1 MSFNN
6 FDSFPN
12 QGDAAAAAPAPGADT
27 TMTGQADPATA
38 PFQGPAPGEPAAAP
52 VPQQG
57 NEGKTTL
64 WMGELE
70 PWIDENFIRNLW
82 FQMGEQVNVKMIRD
96 KFSGS
101 NAGYCF
107 VDFASP
113 AAAAKALSLN
123 GTPMPN
129 TNRVFK
135 LNWATGGGLADRRCV
150 RRKYKHKHARK
161 HSHPVPFEHIPYPQ
175 LSHTPITPITQPH
188 SPKSHDQDMPDAP
201 MLDAPV
207 FNAPGYSP
215 PASSDPLVYPVDAH
229 YTWYPNYYGPQHLTN
244 PSSRDDR
251 GPEYS
256 IFVGDLGPEVNEY
269 VLVSLFQ
276 SRFPSCKS
284 AKIMTDPISG
294 MSRGYGF
301 VRFSDENDQQRA
313 LTEMQGVYC
322 GNRPMRIS
330 TATPKNKGP
339 GVGANNMGMGPGPA
353 GMYPPMGGPPMPFYG
368 APQPMNQFTDPNNT
382 TVFVGGLSG
391 YVTEDE
397 LRSFFQGFGEIT
409 YVKIPPG
416 KGCGFVQFVQRHAA
430 EMAIN
435 QMQGYPIGNSRVRLS
450 WGRSQN
456 NSGPAGSPYR
466 PAPPPPPMYPSM
478 GMPPAQYGGFAPM
491 KVSSHPGSPAPEHS

>member
-1 MSFNN
+1 MSFQNY
-6 FDSFPN
+6 DSFQN
-12 QGDAAAAAPAPGADT
+12 QHPGPEAAAATPGAAPPQENPMAAQPGSDAIT
-27 TMTGQADPATA
+27 PA
-38 PFQGPAPGEPAAAP
+38 PFQGSSAGEPGSAGGP
-52 VPQQG
+52 GPQQG
-57 NEGKTTL
+57 GDAKTTL

-70 PWIDENFIRNLW
+70 PWIDENFVRSVWYGI
-82 FQMGEQVNVKMIRD
+82 GEQVQVKMIRD

-113 AAAAKALSLN
+113 AAAANALQLN
-123 GTPMPN
+123 GKPIPN
-129 TNRVFK
+129 TNRPFK
-135 LNWATGGGLADRRCV
+135 LNWASGGGLADR
-150 RRKYKHKHARK
+150 
-161 HSHPVPFEHIPYPQ
+161 
-175 LSHTPITPITQPH
+175 
-188 SPKSHDQDMPDAP
+188 
-201 MLDAPV
+201 
-207 FNAPGYSP
+207 
-215 PASSDPLVYPVDAH
+215 
-229 YTWYPNYYGPQHLTN
+229 
-244 PSSRDDR
+244 SRDDR

-256 IFVGDLGPEVNEY
+256 IFVGDLGPEVNEF

-276 SRFPSCKS
+276 NRFPSCKS

-301 VRFSDENDQQRA
+301 VRFHDENDQQRA
-313 LTEMQGVYC
+313 LSEMQGVYC

-330 TATPKNKGP
+330 TATPKNKNNAGAP
-339 GVGANNMGMGPGPA
+339 GGMGMPGAGGPM
-353 GMYPPMGGPPMPFYG
+353 GMYSMGAPPMGYYG

-456 NSGPAGSPYR
+456 NSGPAGTPYR
-466 PAPPPPPMYPSM
+466 PAPPPPVYPSM
-478 GMPPAQYGGFAPM
+478 GMPPSHTFGNFAPM
-491 KVSSHPGSPAPEHS
+491 KELSLICALQHQGVAAWLLMVALLSVIPTIFGSPYAAHSHPPPLPGAAPQGPPGSVPADTPTPIDPLSVNRLNETYVDNRQEIANRLEAEGRGYDSVFAQ

>member
-1 MSFNN
+1 MSFQN
-6 FDSFPN
+6 FDSFQN
-12 QGDAAAAAPAPGADT
+12 QHPSADAAAAAPGAPATADT
-27 TMTGQADPATA
+27 TMTGQADPTTGS
-38 PFQGPAPGEPAAAP
+38 FQGPAPAS
-52 VPQQG
+52 PQ
-57 NEGKTTL
+57 L
-64 WMGELE
+64 LLMGELE

-107 VDFASP
+107 
-113 AAAAKALSLN
+113 
-123 GTPMPN
+123 
-129 TNRVFK
+129 
-135 LNWATGGGLADRRCV
+135 LNWATGGGLADR
-150 RRKYKHKHARK
+150 
-161 HSHPVPFEHIPYPQ
+161 
-175 LSHTPITPITQPH
+175 
-188 SPKSHDQDMPDAP
+188 
-201 MLDAPV
+201 
-207 FNAPGYSP
+207 
-215 PASSDPLVYPVDAH
+215 
-229 YTWYPNYYGPQHLTN
+229 
-244 PSSRDDR
+244 SRDDR

-276 SRFPSCKS
+276 NRFPSCKS

-339 GVGANNMGMGPGPA
+339 GVVPGAMGMPGPA
-353 GMYPPMGGPPMPFYG
+353 GMYPPMGAPPMGFYG

-478 GMPPAQYGGFAPM
+478 GMPQRTSTV
-491 KVSSHPGSPAPEHS
+491 VSRL

>member
-1 MSFNN
+1 MSYNGYEN
-6 FDSFPN
+6 FPQQDP
-12 QGDAAAAAPAPGADT
+12 AAAGAPAPVDT
-27 TMTGQADPATA
+27 TMTGQADPSAA
-38 PFQGPAPGEPAAAP
+38 QFQGPPTGEPNSAP

-57 NEGKTTL
+57 ADGKTTL

-96 KFSGS
+96 KFSGRS

-135 LNWATGGGLADRRCV
+135 LNWATGGGLADR
-150 RRKYKHKHARK
+150 
-161 HSHPVPFEHIPYPQ
+161 
-175 LSHTPITPITQPH
+175 
-188 SPKSHDQDMPDAP
+188 
-201 MLDAPV
+201 
-207 FNAPGYSP
+207 
-215 PASSDPLVYPVDAH
+215 
-229 YTWYPNYYGPQHLTN
+229 
-244 PSSRDDR
+244 SRDDR

-339 GVGANNMGMGPGPA
+339 GVGGNGGAAMGMPGPA

-478 GMPPAQYGGFAPM
+478 GMPPAHQYGGFAPM
-491 KVSSHPGSPAPEHS
+491 KVSDHPGSPIPDQM

>member
-1 MSFNN
+1 MSFQN
-6 FDSFPN
+6 FDSFQN
-12 QGDAAAAAPAPGADT
+12 QHPAADAAAAAPGAPASADT
-27 TMTGQADPATA
+27 TMTGQADPTTGQ
-38 PFQGPAPGEPAAAP
+38 FQGPAPGEPTAP
-52 VPQQG
+52 AGSQQG
-57 NEGKTTL
+57 NDGKTTL
-64 WMGELE
+64 WYAPFQQAPPDPPGYKYLIVFDRRMGELE
-70 PWIDENFIRNLW
+70 PWIDENFVRNLW

-129 TNRVFK
+129 TNRLFK
-135 LNWATGGGLADRRCV
+135 LNWATGGGLADR
-150 RRKYKHKHARK
+150 
-161 HSHPVPFEHIPYPQ
+161 
-175 LSHTPITPITQPH
+175 
-188 SPKSHDQDMPDAP
+188 
-201 MLDAPV
+201 
-207 FNAPGYSP
+207 
-215 PASSDPLVYPVDAH
+215 
-229 YTWYPNYYGPQHLTN
+229 
-244 PSSRDDR
+244 SRDDR

-313 LTEMQGVYC
+313 LSEMQGVYC

-339 GVGANNMGMGPGPA
+339 GVVPGGMGMPGPA
-353 GMYPPMGGPPMPFYG
+353 NMYPPMGAPPMGFYG

-456 NSGPAGSPYR
+456 NSGPA
-466 PAPPPPPMYPSM
+466 
-478 GMPPAQYGGFAPM
+478 
-491 KVSSHPGSPAPEHS
+491 